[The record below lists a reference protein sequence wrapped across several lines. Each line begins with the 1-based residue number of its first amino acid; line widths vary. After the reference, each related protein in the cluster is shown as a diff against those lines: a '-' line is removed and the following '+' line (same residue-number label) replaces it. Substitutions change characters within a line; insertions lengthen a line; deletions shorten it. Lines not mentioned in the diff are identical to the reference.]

1 MCDNC
6 ARAGVGKGYY
16 VRRKIGVTTATGEH
30 FEPEV
35 YAKVTS
41 SDKLREGPFLE
52 EYTLEFHRA
61 NYRAI
66 RHIMVRVMQ
75 TDQKARL
82 RTTAHV
88 AVEYRALTD
97 TQVKQQLYM
106 GTQLGRVET

>member
-1 MCDNC
+1 M
-6 ARAGVGKGYY
+6 
-16 VRRKIGVTTATGEH
+16 RRKIGVTTATGER

-66 RHIMVRVMQ
+66 RHIMVRD
-75 TDQKARL
+75 TI
-82 RTTAHV
+82 
-88 AVEYRALTD
+88 D
-97 TQVKQQLYM
+97 TQASRQHTLTTSTHVQSHA
-106 GTQLGRVET
+106 T